1 MNSNFKRAKNE
12 ISDYLKKYYGSTLE
26 NSYQKQFQKKKPSM
40 KKMMLKKKTPIDSKI
55 ALQTTVQSSFQESE
69 RNLENLRHSKNEPN
83 NTSVKSERVMTSK
96 TFGSSKFDPQKMP
109 KNIVSQKSTQK
120 MDFNAKSS
128 QHGDSLFDSIH
139 KKNSFSQ
146 SKRSETLRVQ
156 IQEFQDLLN
165 NGTNIEVV
173 TQNEQ
178 ECKTGLEDLNK
189 SLIEDM
195 QSSFNIRLRK
205 ITKFVECEERKE
217 PLPIKFAKE
226 SFEANKFDQ
235 LMIKSS
241 NEELFALIKSG
252 REEKVSFSFGK
263 NTSYQE
269 ALSSYNSVKN
279 SDFYKSNCSSNFNAF
294 EKFLKPI
301 STSKNNNYES
311 LANSV
316 KLKGDPIAE
325 INKKFDKIQGQTEA
339 LKSLIQNRP
348 KPNNNFQFKK
358 TQNEDKHFGFES
370 KASDSIDSY
379 LSKEKNQQ
387 LFDANQSSKFIPRN
401 DHKGHFIKKNLIE
414 NLISEDSDK
423 ATFNSLENLKEEVK
437 YSSEARK
444 SLIVQQIVEF
454 EAKNRVNSNKSKP
467 EKVVDHAPD
476 FPVEFNEN
484 KLILAIEVFS
494 EKDFP
499 DSIEKTEPKIVKNA
513 FYLNENNKFSFK
525 DSLFDVPIPG
535 FNPAPRKT
543 STNKV
548 KPPQKDA
555 LPEVDFYISENPRPL
570 DLAFKPESI
579 RLQSSIEETKNFC
592 GTLNKSE
599 NLNQNKQ
606 KIKPENI
613 KKSGLTF
620 DENLDRLIGKMLD
633 RKAIIIQRAWREI
646 INRTTSQVSVNFN
659 SLFNKFLEF
668 KNQEKI
674 NNHVT
679 RNFVGSSQTNSYSL
693 KTINENFGEYL
704 KKENRISDDHQMK
717 IKEIATFVKSVTC
730 GLEVLDQA

>member
-1 MNSNFKRAKNE
+1 
-12 ISDYLKKYYGSTLE
+12 
-26 NSYQKQFQKKKPSM
+26 
-40 KKMMLKKKTPIDSKI
+40 
-55 ALQTTVQSSFQESE
+55 
-69 RNLENLRHSKNEPN
+69 
-83 NTSVKSERVMTSK
+83 MTSK
-96 TFGSSKFDPQKMP
+96 SFGSSKFDPQNMP
-109 KNIVSQKSTQK
+109 KNIVSQKSTQLI
-120 MDFNAKSS
+120 DFNAKSS

-139 KKNSFSQ
+139 KKDSFSQ
-146 SKRSETLRVQ
+146 SKRSETLKVQ

-165 NGTNIEVV
+165 NGTNVEVV
-173 TQNEQ
+173 RQNEQ

-189 SLIEDM
+189 SVIEDM
-195 QSSFNIRLRK
+195 QSSFNIRLSK
-205 ITKFVECEERKE
+205 ITKFAEGEERQE
-217 PLPIKFAKE
+217 PIPIKFAKE
-226 SFEANKFDQ
+226 SFETNKFDQ

-279 SDFYKSNCSSNFNAF
+279 LDFYKSNCSSNFNVF
-294 EKFLKPI
+294 EKFLQPI
-301 STSKNNNYES
+301 STSQNNNYES

-316 KLKGDPIAE
+316 KLNEDPIAE
-325 INKKFDKIQGQTEA
+325 INKKFDKIQCQTKA
-339 LKSLIQNRP
+339 LKSLVQNRT
-348 KPNNNFQFKK
+348 KPNNNFQLKK
-358 TQNEDKHFGFES
+358 TQNEDFHFGFES

-379 LSKEKNQQ
+379 LSKEQNQQ
-387 LFDANQSSKFIPRN
+387 LFDANQNSKFISKN

-423 ATFNSLENLKEEVK
+423 ATFNSVENLKEQVK
-437 YSSEARK
+437 DSSEARK
-444 SLIVQQIVEF
+444 SLVIQQIIEF

-467 EKVVDHAPD
+467 EKMEDRAPD
-476 FPVEFNEN
+476 FPVEFNEK
-484 KLILAIEVFS
+484 KLISGIEVFS
-494 EKDFP
+494 EKDLP

-525 DSLFDVPIPG
+525 DSLFEIPIPG
-535 FNPAPRKT
+535 FNPAPRNA

-548 KPPQKDA
+548 QPPQKDA
-555 LPEVDFYISENPRPL
+555 LHEVDFYISENPRPL
-570 DLAFKPESI
+570 ELVFKTESI
-579 RLQSSIEETKNFC
+579 CPQSSVKETNNIYVK
-592 GTLNKSE
+592 LNKSE

-606 KIKPENI
+606 TIKPENI

-668 KNQEKI
+668 KNKEKI

-679 RNFVGSSQTNSYSL
+679 RNFVGSTQTNSYSL
-693 KTINENFGEYL
+693 NTINKNFEEYL
-704 KKENRISDDHQMK
+704 KKENRLSNDHQKK

-730 GLEVLDQA
+730 GLEVFDQA